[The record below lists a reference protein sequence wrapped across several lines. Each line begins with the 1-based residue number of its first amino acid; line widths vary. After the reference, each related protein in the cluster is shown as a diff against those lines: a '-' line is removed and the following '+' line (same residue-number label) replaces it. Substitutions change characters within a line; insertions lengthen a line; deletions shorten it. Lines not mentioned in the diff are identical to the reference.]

1 MTRNTC
7 PTCQLNVQQS
17 HQCRYDHRHY
27 AVRSVLEG
35 AHDRMHT
42 MLSTHKTDPDV
53 PISLERLRRKIP
65 TALGA
70 RAVAKIVTVEVH
82 GHHSA

>member
-1 MTRNTC
+1 
-7 PTCQLNVQQS
+7 
-17 HQCRYDHRHY
+17 
-27 AVRSVLEG
+27 
-35 AHDRMHT
+35 MHT
-42 MLSTHKTDPDV
+42 MLSTHRTDPDM
-53 PISLERLRRKIP
+53 PISLERLRRRIP